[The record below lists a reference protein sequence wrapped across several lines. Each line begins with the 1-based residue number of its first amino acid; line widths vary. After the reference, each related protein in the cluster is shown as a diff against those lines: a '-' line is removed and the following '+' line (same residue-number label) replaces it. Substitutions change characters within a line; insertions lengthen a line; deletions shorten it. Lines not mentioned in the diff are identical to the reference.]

1 MQSGEL
7 MAVGKNI
14 RDSASSF
21 KLQARPPFSLDPKKI
36 EVESE
41 ATGRDRATEWL
52 SKNDLICDMLQLS
65 MLRS

>member
-1 MQSGEL
+1 

-41 ATGRDRATEWL
+41 ATGRDRATE
-52 SKNDLICDMLQLS
+52 
-65 MLRS
+65 